1 MSVKGR
7 LAVALSAMLSVYALQ
22 AGAACNDRA
31 DPLVSPVD
39 GVVMKFNDGERG
51 RVRLQGEQVQDDGR
65 VRLPSLVPGVAE
77 LPAGKFG
84 PTTGQVVYLEADGRS
99 GQRICRLEQWES
111 RVHGP
116 LERVQADGR
125 PGLRRDD
132 DGKVRAVT
140 YRAEPRQERNPL
152 LAKLTPYYFM
162 TRVDTFSYDSH
173 GHLVEARYHE
183 TEGVNAVSNHSR
195 RPVVADQLIFCAR
208 YDAKGQLAM
217 VAGVDEQL
225 SAVRGLQCDQIKPGD
240 VAMTT
245 YQYHP
250 GGTLLASLR
259 TAAKSAT
266 AASRTPSASAGLGQ
280 GNAWYPNADQPG
292 QRANVLFSFLP
303 GTGVISLSTADMRL
317 VPADAQQLF
326 QERSS
331 DGQAKLRYDFPAKP
345 VPLSAIDGRFVSV
358 GNYARVRTYPHRSG
372 LDISEL
378 FDADKRMPRQR
389 QWRGLD
395 LNRQEMFDS
404 SGRLTRVIHY
414 GAAPRDAY
422 KDDLR
427 GYAERGVLR
436 LTPTTSGYASYRV
449 YDYDAKGRESL
460 AFVCWQHDAPSN
472 KPLRHFPW
480 WTPDPGPKRSREE
493 ALVYGMKNVANRCG
507 RPDGTMVI
515 QGLAQIDAYMAKTY
529 GYDVDKLSYEGR

>member
-1 MSVKGR
+1 MSVKHG
-7 LAVALSAMLSVYALQ
+7 LAVALWGVLGVWSLQ
-22 AGAACNDRA
+22 AGAACNDRT
-31 DPLVSPVD
+31 DPLLSPVS
-39 GVVMKFNDGERG
+39 GVALKFNNGVDG
-51 RVRLQGEQVQDDGR
+51 RVKLLGEQVQDNGR
-65 VRLPSLVPGVAE
+65 LRLPALVPAAAA
-77 LPAGKFG
+77 LQAGTFG
-84 PTTGQVVYLEADGRS
+84 PLAGQVVYLEPDGKS
-99 GQRICRLEQWES
+99 GQRVCRLEQWES
-111 RVHGP
+111 RVNGP
-116 LERVQADGR
+116 LERPQPNGK

-132 DGKVRAVT
+132 DGKVRAVA
-140 YRAEPRQERNPL
+140 YRAEPRQERNPI
-152 LAKLTPYYFM
+152 LAGLTPHYFM
-162 TRVDTFSYDSH
+162 TRVDTFGYDSN
-173 GHLVEARYHE
+173 GHLVEARFHE
-183 TEGVNAVSNHSR
+183 TDGVNAASTRSR
-195 RPVVADQLIFCAR
+195 RPVIADQLVFCAR
-208 YDAKGQLAM
+208 YDAKGQLTM

-225 SAVRGLQCDQIKPGD
+225 SAVKGLQCDQIKAGD

-250 GGTLLASLR
+250 DGTLLASLR
-259 TAAKSAT
+259 TAGPKAAGTEGEAT
-266 AASRTPSASAGLGQ
+266 PALGQ
-280 GNAWYPNADQPG
+280 GNAWYANAGHADA
-292 QRANVLFSFLP
+292 RTDVLFSFIP

-331 DGQAKLRYDFPAKP
+331 EAQVKLRYDFPARP
-345 VPLSAIDGRFVSV
+345 VPLSAIDARFVSV

-378 FDADKRMPRQR
+378 FDADKRTPRQR

-493 ALVYGMKNVANRCG
+493 ALAYGMKNVANRCG